1 MDESMRKIKRNIC
14 AGLVGLSLLL
24 GLTGCVQKQKEELP
38 KLFIGCDNYTPFSF
52 LDQEGEADGV
62 DVKLATEAC
71 ARMGYEPVFLRI
83 DWGEKDTWLKEG
95 KIDCIW
101 SCFPMNDREDA
112 YLWVGPY
119 MYSRQVVAVK
129 SDSEIEKLGD
139 LEGKRVAV
147 QEDTTAER
155 VLLERNDNRI
165 PQVGRV
171 YSLAWTEEAFAAL
184 QKSYVDACA
193 GHEAT
198 LQENIEKAGEDYR
211 ILEEDLI
218 RTDLGVAFSK
228 TDERGIDQN
237 LKKVL
242 DEMLSDGTTE
252 KILKEYGIDTDRAL
266 GGIGE

>member
-1 MDESMRKIKRNIC
+1 MRKIKHYIC
-14 AGLVGLSLLL
+14 AGLVGLCFLL
-24 GLTGCVQKQKEELP
+24 GLTGCAREQEEELP
-38 KLFIGCDNYTPFSF
+38 KLYIGCDNYTPFSF
-52 LDQEGEADGV
+52 LDQEGEADGI

-71 ARMGYEPVFLRI
+71 ARMGYEPVFVRI
-83 DWGEKDTWLKEG
+83 DWGEKDTLLQEG

-101 SCFPMNDREDA
+101 SCFPMNDREEA

-129 SDSEIEKLGD
+129 SDSGIETLGD
-139 LEGKRVAV
+139 LEGKRVSV

-155 VLLERNDNRI
+155 VLLEQSDNRI
-165 PQVGRV
+165 PQVGKV
-171 YSLAWTEEAFAAL
+171 YSLAWTDEAFAAL
-184 QKSYVDACA
+184 QKNYVDACA

-198 LQENIEKAGEDYR
+198 LQTDIGNAGEDYR

-218 RTDLGVAFSK
+218 RTELGVAFSK
-228 TDERGIDQN
+228 TDERGIDQS
-237 LKKVL
+237 LKKIL
-242 DEMLSDGTTE
+242 DEMLNDGTTE